1 MLYSVFEDPQ
11 AFCHESVQSMHS
23 SHFKNVWEGE
33 GEREG
38 GIEGERERAR
48 KRKCVILVYLVNRRT
63 NFPLFTWGFYRGNM
77 ISASFVL

>member
-38 GIEGERERAR
+38 GIEGEREREQER
-48 KRKCVILVYLVNRRT
+48 ENV
-63 NFPLFTWGFYRGNM
+63 
-77 ISASFVL
+77 